1 MVSQLRVVNWA
12 AALGMGLMD
21 SKITDQQPELQ
32 LSEPHFDEEA
42 TLLSARPVVPLH
54 DVGVKRRFQRQ
65 LFYALTIG
73 VAVLAGAFA
82 STLIYKRGQEPETAI
97 VETEAPISEQA
108 SPEDQLI
115 SGAGGAVFSSGG
127 PVSSPAANEDD
138 VPGREPHNADAA
150 TQRKI
155 PAAPF
160 SQSHRPERAT
170 GSEAIQQGDVRE
182 MRRAERIAARRLVRK
197 AEREAKRE
205 ARGHS
210 GQSAR
215 DLLRIREIFEGAPRP

>member
-1 MVSQLRVVNWA
+1 
-12 AALGMGLMD
+12 MGLMD
-21 SKITDQQPELQ
+21 SKITDQQPDLQ

-54 DVGVKRRFQRQ
+54 DVEVKRRFQRQ

-82 STLIYKRGQEPETAI
+82 STLIYKRGQESETAI

-138 VPGREPHNADAA
+138 VPGREPHNTDAA
-150 TQRKI
+150 TRKI

-160 SQSHRPERAT
+160 SQSPRPERAT
-170 GSEAIQQGDVRE
+170 GSEAIQQGDARE
-182 MRRAERIAARRLVRK
+182 MRRAERIAARRLTRK

-205 ARGHS
+205 ARGHN
-210 GQSAR
+210 GQSSR
-215 DLLRIREIFEGAPRP
+215 DLLRIREIFEGSPRP